1 MALFPVEPYE
11 IIETENRI
19 GMLRA
24 QPLPANL
31 QGMLKEH
38 LRLLVLLLRLVKHP

>member
-1 MALFPVEPYE
+1 MPLFPVEPDE

-24 QPLPANL
+24 QLLPANL
-31 QGMLKEH
+31 KGPLKE
-38 LRLLVLLLRLVKHP
+38 LLGLLVLLLGLVKHP